1 MEPKS
6 EVRHPLNRHPP
17 GDPVKKGAICNPC
30 IIYYVSSTSA
40 LLEKVTFS
48 LHWGPQNEGKI
59 GSATEVAKKHHKTHA
74 KGAEGEPQG
83 RLWGPK
89 GSPGSP
95 KWLSNPIEIRQKT
108 EPLSRC
114 PPKGCQGYKI
124 SKIKQKLTRSCLH
137 PSEKIRSSN
146 APHETSSEKG
156 SRRLAAY
163 IEQLSGHNS
172 TAHTWSRGTSKKHCL
187 SLELDD

>member
-1 MEPKS
+1 MTKHTPKASKMEPKS

-95 KWLSNPIEIRQKT
+95 KWLSNPIEIPQKT
-108 EPLSRC
+108 GSLSRC
-114 PPKGCQGYKI
+114 PRKGSQGYPWTPQKYKKRRKI
-124 SKIKQKLTRSCLH
+124 DAH
-137 PSEKIRSSN
+137 PC
-146 APHETSSEKG
+146 AT
-156 SRRLAAY
+156 L
-163 IEQLSGHNS
+163 
-172 TAHTWSRGTSKKHCL
+172 SKKSRWRRSVRGDSWHK
-187 SLELDD
+187 

>member
-59 GSATEVAKKHHKTHA
+59 GSATEVTKKHHKTHA

-95 KWLSNPIEIRQKT
+95 KWLSNPSEIRQKT

-114 PPKGCQGYKI
+114 PPPKGAKGTPGPPKI
-124 SKIKQKLTRSCLH
+124 SKIKRKLTRSRLH
-137 PSEKIRSSN
+137 PSEKIVIA
-146 APHETSSEKG
+146 APLTRHLRRKVRG
-156 SRRLAAY
+156 DSR
-163 IEQLSGHNS
+163 
-172 TAHTWSRGTSKKHCL
+172 HT
-187 SLELDD
+187 

>member
-48 LHWGPQNEGKI
+48 LHWGPQHEGKI

-74 KGAEGEPQG
+74 KGAEREPQG

-114 PPKGCQGYKI
+114 PPKGCQGYPRTPQNLQNQTKI
-124 SKIKQKLTRSCLH
+124 DAL
-137 PSEKIRSSN
+137 PS
-146 APHETSSEKG
+146 APF
-156 SRRLAAY
+156 
-163 IEQLSGHNS
+163 
-172 TAHTWSRGTSKKHCL
+172 
-187 SLELDD
+187 

>member
-1 MEPKS
+1 MTKYAPKASKMEPKS

-30 IIYYVSSTSA
+30 IIYYVSGTSA

-48 LHWGPQNEGKI
+48 LHWAPQNEGKI
-59 GSATEVAKKHHKTHA
+59 GSATEVAKKHQKTHA

-114 PPKGCQGYKI
+114 PPKGCQGYPRTPQNLQNQTKI
-124 SKIKQKLTRSCLH
+124 DAL
-137 PSEKIRSSN
+137 PS
-146 APHETSSEKG
+146 APF
-156 SRRLAAY
+156 
-163 IEQLSGHNS
+163 
-172 TAHTWSRGTSKKHCL
+172 
-187 SLELDD
+187 

>member
-1 MEPKS
+1 MGVDRLPRKRLSTLAPPGGHQNSQKNRKHAWCSTNGPPGAQGGAKMTKHTPKASKMEPKS

-40 LLEKVTFS
+40 VLEKVTCS
-48 LHWGPQNEGKI
+48 LHWAPQNEGKI

-83 RLWGPK
+83 RLWWPK

-95 KWLSNPIEIRQKT
+95 K
-108 EPLSRC
+108 
-114 PPKGCQGYKI
+114 
-124 SKIKQKLTRSCLH
+124 
-137 PSEKIRSSN
+137 
-146 APHETSSEKG
+146 
-156 SRRLAAY
+156 
-163 IEQLSGHNS
+163 
-172 TAHTWSRGTSKKHCL
+172 
-187 SLELDD
+187 

>member
-1 MEPKS
+1 MTKHTPKASKMEPKS
-6 EVRHPLNRHPP
+6 EVRHPLNRHPL
-17 GDPVKKGAICNPC
+17 GDPVKKGAMCNPC

-48 LHWGPQNEGKI
+48 LHWAPQNEGKI

-108 EPLSRC
+108 EALSRC
-114 PPKGCQGYKI
+114 LPKGCQGYPRTPQI
-124 SKIKQKLTRSCLH
+124 SKIKRKLTRSRLH
-137 PSEKIRSSN
+137 PSEKNCDSS

-163 IEQLSGHNS
+163 IKQLSEHNS
-172 TAHTWSRGTSKKHCL
+172 IAHT
-187 SLELDD
+187 